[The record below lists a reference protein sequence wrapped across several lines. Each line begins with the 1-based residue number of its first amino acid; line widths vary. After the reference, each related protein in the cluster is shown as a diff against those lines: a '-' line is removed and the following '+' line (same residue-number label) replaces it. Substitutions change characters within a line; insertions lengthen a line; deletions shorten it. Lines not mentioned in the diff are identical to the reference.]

1 MVPRFIGRWRNIVD
15 LRTVPRFRMVPN
27 YCHPV
32 GAAEGGNNYGFQMIV
47 QRGASKTTMDKVCA
61 TMSWDNGD
69 AFMDMLGRKM
79 MSVMAGKMDELWIG
93 RMEWCV
99 LECNKNAINF
109 YEGMG
114 EPRSTQSLQKVK
126 GK

>member
-47 QRGASKTTMDKVCA
+47 
-61 TMSWDNGD
+61 
-69 AFMDMLGRKM
+69 
-79 MSVMAGKMDELWIG
+79 
-93 RMEWCV
+93 
-99 LECNKNAINF
+99 
-109 YEGMG
+109 
-114 EPRSTQSLQKVK
+114 
-126 GK
+126 